1 MNIYQSTQVRPY
13 VYFGIHKVTGEIYV
27 GYREFNVQ
35 LGIPST
41 IDLFT
46 YRTSSKIVNPIFD
59 EFDWYVVAEFFSGD
73 DAYDFE
79 QQLIYEHWN
88 NPLLLNQHCTHGQE
102 RWKFSRL
109 GEKDSDETRRRKSEA
124 RKGEKNPMFGK
135 DRSGENSSFLGR
147 THSDITKQKISKTK
161 TGVKLSDQARA
172 NMREAAKYK
181 AKPSAEVIKKRAEAN
196 RGSTRS
202 NETRAKIAAKAAAR
216 IRTVCPHCGTS
227 AAPTNYSRWHGD
239 SCKNKPI

>member
-1 MNIYQSTQVRPY
+1 
-13 VYFGIHKVTGEIYV
+13 
-27 GYREFNVQ
+27 
-35 LGIPST
+35 
-41 IDLFT
+41 
-46 YRTSSKIVNPIFD
+46 
-59 EFDWYVVAEFFSGD
+59 
-73 DAYDFE
+73 
-79 QQLIYEHWN
+79 
-88 NPLLLNQHCTHGQE
+88 
-102 RWKFSRL
+102 
-109 GEKDSDETRRRKSEA
+109 
-124 RKGEKNPMFGK
+124 MFGK